1 MTDSF
6 ASAHQPMSDDDL
18 RRMMAALVAATAQ
31 PATSQDEFMQLLEQR
46 EGSIVLPSPTAIGC
60 VFFSSGGQRW
70 GVRLGDLD
78 HIITATDPAPVAVA
92 IPESPPW
99 LLGAFQVD
107 LEIASLIDL
116 SRFLN
121 DAIAERRQRDI
132 ALLIIRHAPDEI
144 YGLKVSRL
152 SFTSLIEGHDLT
164 YIGTRHTPADKPYL
178 LATYT
183 PQGEPDAEAAKALGF
198 LDVRRIAATISA
210 QLSEEGSS

>member
-6 ASAHQPMSDDDL
+6 AFAHQPMSDDDL

-31 PATSQDEFMQLLEQR
+31 PATSQDEFMHLILQKED
-46 EGSIVLPSPTAIGC
+46 SIVLPSPTAIGC

-78 HIITATDPAPVAVA
+78 QIITATDRAPSAVVL
-92 IPESPPW
+92 PESPPW
-99 LLGAFQVD
+99 LLGAFHVD

-132 ALLIIRHAPDEI
+132 ALLIIRHAP
-144 YGLKVSRL
+144 
-152 SFTSLIEGHDLT
+152 
-164 YIGTRHTPADKPYL
+164 
-178 LATYT
+178 
-183 PQGEPDAEAAKALGF
+183 
-198 LDVRRIAATISA
+198 
-210 QLSEEGSS
+210 

>member
-6 ASAHQPMSDDDL
+6 SSAHQPLTDDDL
-18 RRMMAALVAATAQ
+18 RRMIAATNAVTAQ
-31 PATSQDEFMQLLEQR
+31 PATSQDEFIQLVEQR
-46 EGSIVLPSPTAIGC
+46 QDSIVLPSPTAIGC

-78 HIITATDPAPVAVA
+78 HIITATDPAPAAVVLPDA
-92 IPESPPW
+92 PPW

-107 LEIASLIDL
+107 LEIASLVDL

-132 ALLIIRHAPDEI
+132 ALLIIRHAADEI

-164 YIGTRHTPADKPYL
+164 YVDALHAPVDKPYL

-183 PQGEPDAEAAKALGF
+183 PQGEPDAEAARALGF